1 MELNSMQFLLG
12 LIGLLLLI
20 VTSLRRWLLR
30 RESPQKQAVD
40 FHGELYQVGS
50 AVIARSRADAP
61 AGSVIVMHGFVE
73 NFLYFTE
80 HYADPDIQLIML
92 TSADYH
98 LPVNQPRFTKA
109 DWIKIPGQRPGTIA
123 YDAAVLNQALEHLA
137 TGTQIRVHGHSRGGA
152 VTLEAARQR
161 PDLFARVE
169 VILEAPVLPQGKPYK
184 AVSPLAR
191 WFAPFYLFAWQQQ
204 PISPANAKV
213 FGPLDNPR
221 KRELIMALPF
231 NPRYG
236 RTFVNNIK
244 DLADWMDSTGTDIYQ
259 HVKFGAILVPSHDLI
274 LNASAMLQSAQQAE
288 SLQIIEVEGCSHLI
302 TADRPDSIP
311 PLPG

>member
-1 MELNSMQFLLG
+1 MQLLIG

-30 RESPQKQAVD
+30 RESPQKQVMPFA
-40 FHGELYQVGS
+40 GELYQVGS
-50 AVIARSRADAP
+50 AVIARTRPDAP
-61 AGSVIVMHGFVE
+61 GGSVIVMHGFVE

-80 HYADPDIQLIML
+80 HYQDPDLQLILL

-98 LPVNQPRFTKA
+98 LPVTQPRFSQA
-109 DWIKIPGQRPGTIA
+109 DWVKVPEQRAGSIA

-137 TGTQIRVHGHSRGGA
+137 TGSRIRVHGHSRGGA

-161 PDLFARVE
+161 PDLFERVE

-184 AVSPLAR
+184 PVPPLAR

-204 PISPANAKV
+204 PISPANAKL
-213 FGPLDNPR
+213 FGPLDDPR

-236 RTFVNNIK
+236 KTFVSNIK
-244 DLADWMDSTGTDIYQ
+244 DLAQWMENNGSDIFQ
-259 HVKFGAILVPSHDLI
+259 HVKFGAILIPSHDRI
-274 LNASAMLQSAQQAE
+274 LNAEAMRQSAQQAE
-288 SLQIIEVEGCSHLI
+288 NLQIIEVQGCSHLI

-311 PLPG
+311 ALPGD

>member
-1 MELNSMQFLLG
+1 MQFVIG

-30 RESPQKQAVD
+30 RESPQKQAID
-40 FHGELYQVGS
+40 YTGELYQIGS
-50 AVIARSRADAP
+50 AVVARSRKDAP

-80 HYADPDIQLIML
+80 YYSNPELQLIML

-98 LPVNQPRFTKA
+98 LPVNQPRFTQA
-109 DWIKIPGQRPGTIA
+109 DWIKPPAGRPGTIA
-123 YDAAVLNQALEHLA
+123 YDAGVLNQALEHLA
-137 TGTQIRVHGHSRGGA
+137 TGSRVRVHGHSRGGA

-161 PDLFARVE
+161 PDLFEQVE

-184 AVSPLAR
+184 PVPPLAR

-204 PISPANAKV
+204 PISPANAKL

-231 NPRYG
+231 NPRFG
-236 RTFVNNIK
+236 HTFVTNMD
-244 DLADWMDSTGTDIYQ
+244 DLAKWMDSTGSDIYQ
-259 HVKFGAILVPSHDLI
+259 HVKYGAILVPTKDRVLQV
-274 LNASAMLQSAQQAE
+274 AAMRASAQQAE
-288 SLQIIEVEGCSHLI
+288 NLQIIDVADCSHLV
-302 TADRPDSIP
+302 TADRPDAIP
-311 PLPG
+311 PLSGV